1 MFSANMGKGVKVDGT
16 ASVGH
21 FVTYFDRANQTGE
34 VFAVTAKVLTGQ
46 RICVAQHRNW
56 CSTQQRPTSTR
67 LDVRLRCF
75 ASHTVTAVCGVGHL
89 RPVVTQQDWRQ
100 KCSLK
105 PAPRLPRFWPKCSA
119 PLTKVPMVLSVTFGP
134 AVSTPATSAK
144 TMVREGL
151 SQLVGA
157 YALAAKVA
165 GGVDQLPEELH
176 AKVRAAHD
184 AVAAL

>member
-1 MFSANMGKGVKVDGT
+1 MFVETRTEVAEVLAEMFRAVDQSANGVIG
-16 ASVGH
+16 
-21 FVTYFDRANQTGE
+21 
-34 VFAVTAKVLTGQ
+34 
-46 RICVAQHRNW
+46 
-56 CSTQQRPTSTR
+56 
-67 LDVRLRCF
+67 DVRTR
-75 ASHTVTAVCGVGHL
+75 
-89 RPVVTQQDWRQ
+89 RQ
-100 KCSLK
+100 HPSYI
-105 PAPRLPRFWPKCSA
+105 S
-119 PLTKVPMVLSVTFGP
+119 
-134 AVSTPATSAK
+134 K

>member
-34 VFAVTAKVLTGQ
+34 VFAVTAKVLPTTYMRCARPKLVQHTAATYVNPVGRSSEMLCIAHCYGSVRCWSPQ
-46 RICVAQHRNW
+46 TSCNTARLETEMFVETRTEVAEVLAEMFRAVDQSANGVIG
-56 CSTQQRPTSTR
+56 
-67 LDVRLRCF
+67 DVRTR
-75 ASHTVTAVCGVGHL
+75 
-89 RPVVTQQDWRQ
+89 RQ
-100 KCSLK
+100 HPSYI
-105 PAPRLPRFWPKCSA
+105 S
-119 PLTKVPMVLSVTFGP
+119 
-134 AVSTPATSAK
+134 K